1 MINTNTAFLDNT
13 KVLAMI
19 SIVKRY
25 MAIFIIISLSL
36 VMSLVSEQFRT
47 MNNFM
52 NIIKQASILGCIA
65 VGVGVLLIQRS
76 FDLSIGSILSLTHV
90 LVIWLLAAGFH
101 PFFAVV
107 LTLLG
112 GAACGMVNGYFVG
125 YLQGN
130 SMMVTFGAQV
140 IFQGIALLLT
150 KGKYISLPRGT
161 GFEYIAKGYL
171 GPIPFPAIIMIV
183 LMIIGNFV
191 LLKTT
196 AGRVLYAMGANE
208 RATTLNGVRVKL
220 VRMGAYVLAGVTTA
234 ISGIIVS
241 GRVLSANHFIGK
253 GYEFDAQIACVLG
266 GVYLFGGKGTVGG
279 AIFGAFVLALIQNS
293 MTILGVRP
301 YFQLIVRGM
310 ILIFMVGMDTLTNKE
325 RKS

>member
-1 MINTNTAFLDNT
+1 MMSTSLSYFKT
-13 KVLAMI
+13 
-19 SIVKRY
+19 SGIVAIFVKIVERY
-25 MAIFIIISLSL
+25 MALFIIIILSII
-36 VMSLVSEQFRT
+36 MSIHSEQFRT
-47 MNNFM
+47 VNNFM

-65 VGVGVLLIQRS
+65 VGILLIQRS

-90 LVIWLLAAGFH
+90 LVIWLLAAGLN
-101 PFFAVV
+101 PIFAIII
-107 LTLLG
+107 TLLG
-112 GAACGMVNGYFVG
+112 GAACGMINGFFVG
-125 YLQGN
+125 YLKGN

-140 IFQGIALLLT
+140 IYQGIALLLT
-150 KGKYISLPRGT
+150 KGKYITSPRGT
-161 GFEYIAKGYL
+161 GFELIAKGFL
-171 GPIPFPAIIMIV
+171 GPIPVPAIILLA
-183 LMIIGNFV
+183 LMLLGNFF

-196 AGRVLYAMGANE
+196 TGRVLYAMGANE
-208 RATTLNGVRVKL
+208 YATSLNGVRVKL
-220 VRMGAYVLAGVTTA
+220 VRMGAYVFAGFTTA
-234 ISGIIVS
+234 ISGIIIS

-266 GVYLFGGKGTVGG
+266 GVYLFGGKGTAGG